1 MKSDRFFYSA
11 IAALFLVMTLAA
23 VSAPAQTFTTLH
35 SFDQSDG
42 IGPGELIQ
50 AMDGNFYGTT
60 AYGGAYNNCNTGIS
74 CGTVFKITPEGT
86 LITLHSFC
94 AQAGCPDGKSPNGGL
109 IQGADGNFYGTTIAG
124 GAFDGGTV
132 FQITPEGTLTT
143 LHSFCA
149 QTDCLDPA
157 QPMAGLIQA
166 ADGNFYGTT
175 AWGGAYGGGTVFK
188 ITPGGALTTL
198 HSFDGTGGV
207 GRGRLIQATDE
218 SFYGTTTF
226 GGASGSGTIFTITS
240 EGMLTTLRIFG
251 SESPDG
257 SYPNNLIQA
266 NDGNFYGTT
275 YGGGANRVGT
285 VFRITAAGTLTT
297 LYSFCSE
304 TKCFDGDHLLGGL
317 IQASDGNFY
326 GTANE
331 GGANNCALEGCGT
344 IFEITQTGTLGVV
357 HRFAGIDGALPAG
370 SLIQATD
377 GSFYGTTLGGGGST
391 KCASGCGTVFRLA
404 VAPTATL
411 TPRTLTF
418 DNQPLNQTT
427 AAKIVRLKNS
437 GTALLIMS
445 GIAID
450 GSSFAISANT
460 CGDALAIGQTCTV
473 SVTFTPKSLGKL
485 TGTLRFSDNASNS
498 PQLVPL
504 SGTCVYPT
512 STTLSSS
519 LNPSMYGQPVTFTT
533 RVTTSGPVP
542 PTGTVVFMWR
552 YFTQTYVIGTAT
564 LNSTG
569 VATLTKST
577 LNANLF
583 PMIAV
588 YRGDT
593 NNLGSTSAVLNQT
606 VLQTTSAAAITSS
619 ANPSTVGLAV
629 TFTAK
634 ITSPTVIPGGPVTFK
649 AGTTL
654 LGTAQLSSGRAKL
667 TTSTL
672 PTGSTVVKVSY
683 NGNSNIKGSS
693 ASVTQTVQP

>member
-11 IAALFLVMTLAA
+11 IAALFLVMILAA
-23 VSAPAQTFTTLH
+23 VSAPAQTFATLY

-50 AMDGNFYGTT
+50 AIDGNFYGTT
-60 AYGGAYNNCNTGIS
+60 VYGGAYNNCNTGIA

-94 AQAGCPDGKSPNGGL
+94 AQAGCPDGKGPNGGL
-109 IQGADGNFYGTTIAG
+109 IQGTDGNFYGTTIAG
-124 GAFDGGTV
+124 GTFDGGTV

-143 LHSFCA
+143 FHSFCA
-149 QTDCLDPA
+149 PTDCPDPA

-166 ADGNFYGTT
+166 TDGNFYGTT

-226 GGASGSGTIFTITS
+226 GGASGSGTIFKITS
-240 EGMLTTLRIFG
+240 EGMLTTLHIFG
-251 SESPDG
+251 FESPDG
-257 SYPNNLIQA
+257 SYPNDLIQTK
-266 NDGNFYGTT
+266 DGNFYGTT
-275 YGGGANRVGT
+275 YGGGANGVGT
-285 VFRITAAGTLTT
+285 VFRITAACTLTT
-297 LYSFCSE
+297 LYSFCAE

-326 GTANE
+326 GTANG
-331 GGANNCALEGCGT
+331 GGANNCAVEGCGT
-344 IFEITQTGTLGVV
+344 IFEITQTGTLGVL
-357 HRFAGIDGALPAG
+357 HSFAGIDGALPTG

-377 GSFYGTTLGGGGST
+377 GSFYGTTLGGGGSN
-391 KCASGCGTVFRLA
+391 KCAGGCGTVFRLA
-404 VAPTATL
+404 VAPAATL

-418 DNQPLNQTT
+418 GNLPLNQTT
-427 AAKIVRLKNS
+427 AAKTVRLKNS

-445 GIAID
+445 GIAIS
-450 GSSFAISANT
+450 GSSFAIAANT
-460 CGDALAIGQTCTV
+460 CGDALGIGQTCTV
-473 SVTFTPKSLGKL
+473 SLTFTPKSLGKL

-504 SGTCVYPT
+504 SGTCIYPT

-519 LNPSMYGQPVTFTT
+519 LNPSMYGQNVTFTA
-533 RVTTSGPVP
+533 RVSTSGPVP
-542 PTGTVVFMWR
+542 PTGTVVFMWK
-552 YFTQTYVIGTAT
+552 YFTATYTIGTAT
-564 LNSTG
+564 LNSAG
-569 VATLTKST
+569 VATLTKSN
-577 LNANLF
+577 LNAGSY
-583 PMIAV
+583 PIMAV

-593 NNLGSTSAVLNQT
+593 NNLSSMSTLLNQT
-606 VLQTTSAAAITSS
+606 VLQTASAAAITSS
-619 ANPSTVGLAV
+619 ANPSTVGQAV

-634 ITSPTVIPGGPVTFK
+634 ITSPTVIPSGPVTFK
-649 AGTTL
+649 AGTTV
-654 LGTAQLSSGRAKL
+654 LGTSQLSSGKAIF

-672 PTGSTVVKVSY
+672 PAGSTAMKVVY

-693 ASVTQTVQP
+693 ASVTQAVQP

>member
-1 MKSDRFFYSA
+1 MKSDWFFYST
-11 IAALFLVMTLAA
+11 IAALFLVMILAA
-23 VSAPAQTFTTLH
+23 VSAPAQTFATLY

-42 IGPGELIQ
+42 IFPGELIQ
-50 AMDGNFYGTT
+50 AIDGNFYGTT
-60 AYGGAYNNCNTGIS
+60 AYGGAYNNCNTGIA

-94 AQAGCPDGKSPNGGL
+94 AQAGCPDGKSPNGRL
-109 IQGADGNFYGTTIAG
+109 IQGTDGNFYGTTIAG
-124 GAFDGGTV
+124 GTFDGGTV

-149 QTDCLDPA
+149 QTDCPDPA

-188 ITPGGALTTL
+188 ITPGGVLTIL
-198 HSFDGTGGV
+198 HSFDGTGSV

-218 SFYGTTTF
+218 SFYGTTTS
-226 GGASGSGTIFTITS
+226 GGASGTGTIFKITS
-240 EGMLTTLRIFG
+240 EGMLTTLHIFG
-251 SESPDG
+251 FQSPDG
-257 SYPNNLIQA
+257 SYPNDLIQG

-275 YGGGANRVGT
+275 NGGGANGLGT
-285 VFRITAAGTLTT
+285 AFRITAAGTLTT
-297 LYSFCSE
+297 LYSFCSD

-331 GGANNCALEGCGT
+331 GGANTCAVVGCGT
-344 IFEITQTGTLGVV
+344 IFEITQTGTLGVL

-370 SLIQATD
+370 SLIQARD
-377 GSFYGTTLGGGGST
+377 GSFYGSTLGGGGSN
-391 KCASGCGTVFRLA
+391 KCASGCGTVFRLT
-404 VAPTATL
+404 VAPAATL

-418 DNQPLNQTT
+418 GNQPLNQTT
-427 AAKIVRLKNS
+427 AAQTVRLKNS

-485 TGTLRFSDNASNS
+485 TGTLRFSDNASNN

-519 LNPSMYGQPVTFTT
+519 LNPSMYGQNVTFTA

-542 PTGTVVFMWR
+542 PTGTVVFMWK
-552 YFTQTYVIGTAT
+552 YFTTTYTIGTAT
-564 LNSTG
+564 LNSAG
-569 VATLTKST
+569 MATLTKSN
-577 LNANLF
+577 LNAGSY
-583 PMIAV
+583 PIMAV

-593 NNLGSTSAVLNQT
+593 NNLSSMSTLLNQT
-606 VLQTTSAAAITSS
+606 VLQTASVAAITSS
-619 ANPSTVGLAV
+619 ANPSTVGQAV

-634 ITSPTVIPGGPVTFK
+634 ITSPTVIPSGPVTFK
-649 AGTTL
+649 AGTTV
-654 LGTAQLSSGRAKL
+654 LGTSQLSGGKAIF

-672 PTGSTVVKVSY
+672 PAGSTAMKVIY

-693 ASVTQTVQP
+693 ASLTQAVQP